1 MMKKPTAIPGMAKA
15 FIGSFLILAYCAIHG
30 ARAENAASSPPP
42 NVTPSAE
49 TDTSGPASTG
59 AKGKAPQ
66 QAPTPGPKE
75 NESAVG
81 AGDENQP
88 QYVGADTCISCH
100 QDNGNSL
107 LHSVHGRLMESRKGI
122 PFDKACETCH
132 GPGSLHVEFADN
144 TTDARFHTIKFP
156 PKLPAPEANA
166 ICLSC
171 HENKAH
177 FHWKGSPHDMKNVT
191 CISCHMIHQDEKK
204 PNAHLLKTARLM
216 DTCFTCHIEKK
227 AQVSRNAHM
236 PLNEDDMS
244 CTSCHDMHGTSGEKN
259 LLGDSVNE
267 TCYKCHADKRGP
279 FLFEHPPTR
288 ESCLNCHNPHGSMHD
303 FMLVENPPYLCQRC
317 HSGTRHPSTAYDSH
331 ELGLNA
337 LQQIGSGCL
346 NCHSNIHGS
355 NSPSGVYFQR

>member
-1 MMKKPTAIPGMAKA
+1 MKKPTVIRGMAKVFA
-15 FIGSFLILAYCAIHG
+15 GSFLILAYCALHG
-30 ARAENAASSPPP
+30 AGAQDAASSPTPLAQP
-42 NVTPSAE
+42 AAKSRAKAPEKEPTPEANGDESVTESGE
-49 TDTSGPASTG
+49 ETSGA
-59 AKGKAPQ
+59 
-66 QAPTPGPKE
+66 
-75 NESAVG
+75 
-81 AGDENQP
+81 
-88 QYVGADTCISCH
+88 QYVGSQTCISCH
-100 QDNGNSL
+100 QDNGDSFQ
-107 LHSVHGRLMESRKGI
+107 HSQMGRMFESKSGV

-166 ICLSC
+166 ICLKC
-171 HENKAH
+171 HENEDH
-177 FHWKGSPHDMKNVT
+177 FHWKGSPHDLRNVT
-191 CISCHMIHQDEKK
+191 CISCHMVHQDMKK
-204 PNAHLLKTARLM
+204 PNAHLLKAARIM
-216 DTCFTCHIEKK
+216 DVCFTCHIEKK

-244 CTSCHDMHGTSGEKN
+244 CVSCHDMHGTSGNKN

-331 ELGLNA
+331 ELGVGA
-337 LQQIGSGCL
+337 AQQIGAGCL

-355 NSPSGVYFQR
+355 NSPSGVLFQR